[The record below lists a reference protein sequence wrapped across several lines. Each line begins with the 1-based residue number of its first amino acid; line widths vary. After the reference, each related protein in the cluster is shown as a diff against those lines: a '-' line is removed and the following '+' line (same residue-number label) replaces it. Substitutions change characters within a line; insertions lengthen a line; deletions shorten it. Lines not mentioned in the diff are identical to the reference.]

1 MKYCGICF
9 HCKKFSYFHASRCT
23 YPVQII
29 SFQIYDHQKLTFI
42 FSGIYKFLAEH
53 FVFLRRCATFS
64 CSFYRTGV
72 YMAVF
77 HFQEALRRGTDDLI
91 ISEIQISAKRR
102 GIVFPKII
110 ENIQRLFFAFENKV
124 KDNIE
129 KSVEN
134 NPEMQRLIFDV
145 RVPVED
151 VVEIKGNKRVK
162 SQRKVY
168 PGYVLVHMI
177 ETSESWYL
185 VRNTRGV
192 TGFVGPDSKPVAL
205 TPAEVDMMLSTQQN
219 SVEFGIA
226 IGEEVRILSGPL
238 ENFTG
243 VVEDVD
249 TVRQKLTVK
258 VKMFLGREMPVEVDL
273 QDVEKVQPK

>member
-1 MKYCGICF
+1 MAEINQEPCWYVV
-9 HCKKFSYFHASRCT
+9 HT
-23 YPVQII
+23 Y
-29 SFQIYDHQKLTFI
+29 
-42 FSGIYKFLAEH
+42 SGY
-53 FVFLRRCATFS
+53 
-64 CSFYRTGV
+64 
-72 YMAVF
+72 
-77 HFQEALRRGTDDLI
+77 
-91 ISEIQISAKRR
+91 
-102 GIVFPKII
+102 
-110 ENIQRLFFAFENKV
+110 ENKV

-134 NPEMQRLIFDV
+134 NGMQDLILDV

-162 SQRKVY
+162 SQRKVFA
-168 PGYVLVHMI
+168 GYVLIHMI

-192 TGFVGPDSKPVAL
+192 TGFVGPDSKPVPL
-205 TPAEVDMMLSTQQN
+205 TEDEVEMMLSTQKN

-226 IGEEVRILSGPL
+226 IGEEVRILSGAL
-238 ENFTG
+238 ESFTG
-243 VVEDVD
+243 YVEDVD

-273 QDVEKVQPK
+273 ENVEKL